1 MKKSFVAS
9 LIAAPLLTLSSIACA
24 ANPAEQP
31 MLLNAQ
37 QMDGVTSGRYLSS
50 PSFDPGF
57 WQSYFTAYKQAFIT
71 QINTS
76 PVTIVQ
82 IGSYNTAI
90 VYSGNFA
97 TITQ

>member
-1 MKKSFVAS
+1 MKKSLVAS
-9 LIAAPLLTLSSIACA
+9 LIAVPLMAFASVASASEHEAPS
-24 ANPAEQP
+24 P
-31 MLLNAQ
+31 MLLSAE
-37 QMDGVTSGRYLSS
+37 QMDGVTAGRYFFN
-50 PSFDPGF
+50 PNV
-57 WQSYFTAYKQAFIT
+57 WQSFLTAYKRAEIF
-71 QINTS
+71 QINVS